1 MWHII
6 LVLKNVKASPEHF
19 LGYLTGEWALTRL
32 MFSKCNACQW
42 DWGIE
47 SREGTENCTYLKR
60 LPATLCHLYGSLN
73 KAEHGH
79 RKEEWVEG
87 VVKNDE
93 WQVKQ
98 KSWGAEN
105 FSGHDIVIVHACHCY
120 LSKTNHVHFQ
130 ERSKNYRPWVTVI
143 YWPMVTPAIN
153 APFCCRMLTLGQ
165 GIQKD
170 TLLSLVFATHLELL

>member
-1 MWHII
+1 
-6 LVLKNVKASPEHF
+6 
-19 LGYLTGEWALTRL
+19 

-60 LPATLCHLYGSLN
+60 LPATSCHLYGSLN

-93 WQVKQ
+93 
-98 KSWGAEN
+98 
-105 FSGHDIVIVHACHCY
+105 
-120 LSKTNHVHFQ
+120 
-130 ERSKNYRPWVTVI
+130 
-143 YWPMVTPAIN
+143 
-153 APFCCRMLTLGQ
+153 
-165 GIQKD
+165 
-170 TLLSLVFATHLELL
+170 